1 MVGSTR
7 IVQAVH
13 GKGTLVKGGY
23 AVRKCIFLEKDGIA
37 YLQQAMQWNTGC
49 LLKAALPQ
57 QKAMMKGGN
66 AALKHT
72 LLKGDFAVCKKIS
85 DF

>member
-1 MVGSTR
+1 M
-7 IVQAVH
+7 
-13 GKGTLVKGGY
+13 
-23 AVRKCIFLEKDGIA
+23 RKCIFLEKDGMA
-37 YLQQAMQWNTGC
+37 YLQQAMQINTGC

-57 QKAMMKGGN
+57 QKATTKGVN
-66 AALKHT
+66 AAVKRT